1 MNASITR
8 RGALGLIGTSALAL
22 MGATGLSGCGK
33 GGSAAS
39 AVTVGSKAF
48 TEGVILSEL
57 YALALEDAGLKVDRA
72 FEISGSLIH
81 TALVEGDIDLYP
93 EYTGTGLISV
103 LKMEPQTDLSLIHI

>member
-1 MNASITR
+1 MNQPVSR
-8 RGALGLIGTSALAL
+8 RGALALCGAATLSLFGAGALA
-22 MGATGLSGCGK
+22 GCSGSD
-33 GGSAAS
+33 GG

-57 YALALEDAGLKVDRA
+57 YALALEDAGLTVNRS

-81 TALVEGDIDLYP
+81 TALESGDIDLYP

-103 LKMEPQTDLSLIHI
+103 LQMDPQPTRRPSTTP